1 MLARKHLAT
10 QKYSI
15 SYKIMRPPTAITNR
29 WKMKL
34 LGSEIMD
41 LLKKTNKI
49 KTNNLI
55 EEVLNL
61 QEDDVDI
68 ENL

>member
-1 MLARKHLAT
+1 MG
-10 QKYSI
+10 
-15 SYKIMRPPTAITNR
+15 PPIAITNR

>member
-1 MLARKHLAT
+1 MG
-10 QKYSI
+10 
-15 SYKIMRPPTAITNR
+15 PPTAITNR

-68 ENL
+68 KNL

>member
-1 MLARKHLAT
+1 MG
-10 QKYSI
+10 
-15 SYKIMRPPTAITNR
+15 PPTAITNR

-34 LGSEIMD
+34 LGSENNGFIEE
-41 LLKKTNKI
+41 I
-49 KTNNLI
+49 FKTNNLI

-61 QEDDVDI
+61 QEDDVEI